1 MDWPSSLSGNGSILV
16 DVDWP
21 DNPFTDVDIHW
32 MSESDHPFY
41 VDDPTAYGPR
51 TVVLETGSVGQHQ
64 GSGKYAHYTNGGG
77 SREIILADDSPGTK
91 QMLLH
96 SAMHGVNTND
106 NPLNISVG
114 YITPLDS
121 GLTTTLADWTQQSG
135 VSTHRIGSTM
145 ELDIDSITANGFTIP
160 QYLSSE
166 TAYQDDPAD
175 VTSLSLIHI

>member
-1 MDWPSSLSGNGSILV
+1 
-16 DVDWP
+16 
-21 DNPFTDVDIHW
+21 
-32 MSESDHPFY
+32 
-41 VDDPTAYGPR
+41 
-51 TVVLETGSVGQHQ
+51 
-64 GSGKYAHYTNGGG
+64 
-77 SREIILADDSPGTK
+77 
-91 QMLLH
+91 MLLH

-121 GLTTTLADWTQQSG
+121 GLTTTLSDWTQQSG

-145 ELDIDSITANGFTIP
+145 GLDIDSIAANGFTIP

-175 VTSLSLIHI
+175 VTSSSYIRAFRQVQMN